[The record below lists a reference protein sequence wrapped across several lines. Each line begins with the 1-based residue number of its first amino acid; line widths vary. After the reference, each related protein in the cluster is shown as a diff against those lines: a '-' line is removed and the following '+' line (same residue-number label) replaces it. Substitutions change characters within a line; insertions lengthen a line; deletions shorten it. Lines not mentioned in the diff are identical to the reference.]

1 MFCLECNKISHSKN
15 DKCEHCGAV
24 LKGSKAPDFIDSSV
38 QELKFTVHRWEIG
51 VIDDFELLDWI
62 EQKEKLYR
70 DIIRSVDSIDAP
82 REVLAGLAEEIKY
95 GKLGIEGTLNALEAV
110 RSYIKSGNKSY
121 REEAYSLAESGNRM
135 VNKAMNINFDS
146 YKNLQDCL
154 EELLEATTSN
164 SGPQEFFIS

>member
-1 MFCLECNKISHSKN
+1 MFCLECSKISHSN
-15 DKCEHCGAV
+15 SGKCEHCGAV
-24 LKGSKAPDFIDSSV
+24 LADKSPDFIDSSV

-51 VIDDFELLDWI
+51 VIDNFELLDWV

-70 DIIRSVDSIDAP
+70 DIIRDVDSIEAP
-82 REVLAGLAEEIKY
+82 REVLASVSEEIKY

-110 RSYIKSGNKSY
+110 RNYVESGDKHY

-135 VNKAMNINFDS
+135 VNKAMSINFDNF
-146 YKNLQDCL
+146 KNLQECL
-154 EELLEATTSN
+154 EELFDATANN